1 MTNDKTIPFTP
12 RYRTAAFSAVAAMWL
27 SACGGG
33 GGGSAEIAA
42 APAPTPTQTS
52 SSVNASAGAL
62 NNEAETIPTNIAP
75 APAPGSSASPASPAP
90 TPAPTPTAAP
100 APAPGAEPTPTP
112 APTAAPTPAPTA
124 APAPAPTAAPT
135 PAPTQAPAPAPAPGT
150 VTVTGTT
157 QQAAANSTY
166 NIASDTTQPVVI
178 TLPRNEELRQ
188 GDTVR
193 ISGQGT
199 ARWQL
204 AQNAQ
209 QYVVTTNVPGN
220 TVPGAVWTP
229 REPDAAAP
237 NQPWSGTASS
247 ASGNRIAAI
256 ANPGGV
262 YLSVDGGATWSRTTL
277 PSTTWTQVQMST
289 DGTRI
294 MAVGDGALYVSANG
308 GQTWTRRAETTYW
321 QAVHASDN
329 GQRIVGISPGTGLL
343 VSTDAGA
350 TFAPAAAPTG
360 AGWQS
365 IAGSAD
371 GMRLV
376 AGATPYGSVAA
387 AQGVYVS
394 ADGGLTWTRRL
405 GDAAWQTGGFGPGN
419 WQFAS
424 TSADGLRMAVLDN
437 GGLPWVS
444 GDGGTTWQQTF
455 SFSGWSGLA
464 VSRDG
469 STVVAQE
476 PRNDSFS
483 HRGYVFINTTGGV
496 GNWSWSAADL
506 NLTWRGISLSS
517 DGNWIAAA
525 DNGVAGST
533 GGKIYTTSGNR
544 TAGGTLGSITG
555 GQAQSIEVTYQG
567 DGRFTVTN
575 VSGGAFTIR

>member
-1 MTNDKTIPFTP
+1 MSTNNNQERTFTT
-12 RYRTAAFSAVAAMWL
+12 RSRAAAFSAVAAMWL

-33 GGGSAEIAA
+33 GGGGGSTEIAA
-42 APAPTPTQTS
+42 APAPAPTQTS
-52 SSVNASAGAL
+52 SSVNASAAAL
-62 NNEAETIPTNIAP
+62 SSEPETIPTSGGATAAP
-75 APAPGSSASPASPAP
+75 SASPAAS
-90 TPAPTPTAAP
+90 
-100 APAPGAEPTPTP
+100 AEP
-112 APTAAPTPAPTA
+112 
-124 APAPAPTAAPT
+124 APAPAPTAAPSPAPT
-135 PAPTQAPAPAPAPGT
+135 PAPTQAPAPAAGT
-150 VTVTGTT
+150 VNVTGTS

-166 NIASDTTQPVVI
+166 NVASSTAQTVVI
-178 TLPRNEELRQ
+178 TLPPNDQLRQ

-193 ISGQGT
+193 ISGQST

-220 TVPGAVWTP
+220 VAPGAVWTP

-247 ASGNRIAAI
+247 ASGNRIVAI

-277 PSTTWTQVQMST
+277 PSTSWTQVQMST
-289 DGTRI
+289 DGTRVT
-294 MAVGDGALYVSANG
+294 AVGDGGLHVSADG

-321 QAVHASDN
+321 QSVHASDN
-329 GQRIVGISPGTGLL
+329 GQRIAGISPGAGLL
-343 VSTDAGA
+343 VSTDGGL
-350 TFAPAAAPTG
+350 TFTAAAAPTG
-360 AGWQS
+360 AGWYA

-376 AGATPYGSVAA
+376 AGATPYGSVAT

-405 GDAAWQTGGFGPGN
+405 GNAAWQADGFGPGN

-424 TSADGLRMAVLDN
+424 ASADGLRMAVLDN

-444 GDGGTTWQQTF
+444 ADGGGTWQQTF
-455 SFSGWSGLA
+455 SYSGWSGLA

-476 PRNDSFS
+476 PRNDAFN
-483 HRGYVFINTTGGV
+483 HRGYVFINTTGGI

-525 DNGVAGST
+525 DNGLPGST

-555 GQAQSIEVTYQG
+555 GQAQAIEVTYQG

-575 VSGGAFTIR
+575 ASGGDFTIR